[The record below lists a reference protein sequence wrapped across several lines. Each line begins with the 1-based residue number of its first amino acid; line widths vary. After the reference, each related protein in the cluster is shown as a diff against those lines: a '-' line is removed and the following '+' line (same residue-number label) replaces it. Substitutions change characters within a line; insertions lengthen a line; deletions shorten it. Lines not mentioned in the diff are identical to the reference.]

1 MRARST
7 AGLVLRKCQVHVAI
21 EEAGQQR
28 LADAI
33 DPVVTVEPRTD
44 LDDAAVLDHDVGA
57 GGEPD
62 LSKTVPRETPSC
74 PPTHASLARAPT
86 LGPHPTPPEE

>member
-1 MRARST
+1 MP
-7 AGLVLRKCQVHVAI
+7 VHVVF

-33 DPVVTVEPRTD
+33 DPVVTRRAPTD

-62 LSKTVPRETPSC
+62 LSKTVPS
-74 PPTHASLARAPT
+74 
-86 LGPHPTPPEE
+86 